1 MSLPQHQNPTA
12 EKDAALA
19 PYNFVPLPE
28 QVVAVQLTVDHSR
41 YHPQPERYT
50 GLIHCT
56 LTTASPLYTRAAL
69 ERVEY
74 DNRKE
79 SKDKTEAFYVDP
91 VTKDPVIP
99 GSSLRGMVRTL
110 VEIASFGKLDA
121 VGETPLVYRAVG
133 DVTGHG
139 DRYRQRLMREDMIG
153 YSGSG
158 KRVHQYTPLMQA
170 GYMKKLSGDRWQ
182 IEPAQKIG
190 GVSFA
195 RINLEALDR
204 IQSKLAPVPGCRNA
218 AMIYVQPG
226 PYDYQDVRGGFLRVK
241 QSRVLRAAER
251 LGPGLIEATV
261 ARSGHMASKRSE
273 AVIFPKDPQARPI
286 AISDKLQDDYH
297 AQLSQEQQKL
307 LGKEGVFNDGQPV
320 FYLIENNKLVF
331 FSHTMMMRLPY
342 EKTPKDFVP
351 EALHDPAHIDLA
363 EAIFGFVRQDKRRNE
378 QSRAGRVFFSDAH
391 LSADQDHSR
400 LWLSDADGITLK
412 VLGSPK
418 PTTFQH
424 YLTQQEPDPQIARY
438 TRDGRP
444 QYKKELADYTA
455 AQIGKAVLR
464 GHKLYWHK
472 GQVRLDDI
480 QENPQKLADAK
491 KADTQR
497 TRVKPVAPGVSFA
510 FTVRFDN
517 LTDVELGALLWA
529 LTLPGEANKEYRHKL
544 GMGKPL
550 GMGSVHVQAKLVL
563 SDRQQRYRQLF
574 TTDGAWD
581 EALTAASTE
590 PFVQTYEQFILSRI
604 HVSERGQAQQLS
616 EVLRIRMLLKLLEW
630 PGPPKEQ
637 TRYLE
642 IEREDPTVRRGKANE
657 YRGRPVLPDPLA
669 VVEPGSR
676 PAARRPGQ
684 TGSREQVQQ
693 PARDRTTKTGSVRQT
708 PKPVEIQS
716 SRPATTAS
724 PKPAP
729 SATPATKPPPELAT
743 PQSVS
748 EVKEGMWLEG
758 KVVRVD
764 QNSVMVDVGVGEN
777 ASLYKDHIQPTV
789 RDPEDLEE
797 RFPAGKVV
805 RVWVRGFNRRGR
817 IQLTMR
823 DPRP

>member
-28 QVVAVQLTVDHSR
+28 QVVAVQSTVDHSR

-56 LTTASPLYTRAAL
+56 LTTASPFYTRAAL
-69 ERVEY
+69 ERADFKES
-74 DNRKE
+74 KE
-79 SKDKTEAFYVDP
+79 SKDKIEAFYVDP

-133 DVTGHG
+133 DITGHG
-139 DRYRQRLMREDMIG
+139 DNYRKRLMQEDMIG
-153 YSGSG
+153 YNGSG

-170 GYMKKLSGDRWQ
+170 GYMKKLQGDRWQ

-190 GVSFA
+190 GVTFA
-195 RINLEALDR
+195 RINLDALER
-204 IQSKLAPVPGCRNA
+204 IQSKLTPVPGCRNA
-218 AMIYVQPG
+218 ALIYIQPG

-251 LGPGLIEATV
+251 PGPGLIEATV

-273 AVIFPKDPQARPI
+273 AVIFPKDPQAKPI
-286 AISDKLQDDYH
+286 PVSDELHDDYH
-297 AQLSQEQQKL
+297 AQLSQEQEKL
-307 LGKEGVFNDGQPV
+307 LGNRGVFNDGQPV
-320 FYLIENNKLVF
+320 FYLMENDELVF
-331 FSHTMMMRLPY
+331 LSHTMMMRLPY

-351 EALHDPAHIDLA
+351 AALRSADQIDLA
-363 EAIFGFVRQDKRRNE
+363 EAIFGFVRQDKQRNE

-391 LSADQDHSR
+391 LFADQDRNR
-400 LWLSDADGITLK
+400 LWLTDADAITLK
-412 VLGSPK
+412 ILGSPK

-472 GQVRLDDI
+472 GEVQLGDV
-480 QENPQKLADAK
+480 QEDQQKLASAK
-491 KADTQR
+491 KADTQH
-497 TRVKPVAPGVSFA
+497 TRVKPVAPGVNFA
-510 FTVRFDN
+510 FTVRFEN
-517 LTDVELGALLWA
+517 LAEVELGALLWA
-529 LTLPGEANKEYRHKL
+529 LILPGEANKAYRHKL

-550 GMGSVHVQAKLVL
+550 GMGSVQLQAQLVL

-574 TTDGAWD
+574 TADGAWD
-581 EALTAASTE
+581 EALTTASVD
-590 PFVQTYEQFILSRI
+590 PFVQAYEQFVLSHI
-604 HVSERGQAQQLS
+604 HASERGQAQRLS

-642 IEREDPTVRRGKANE
+642 IEREDPNVRRGKVNE

-676 PAARRPGQ
+676 AAGRRSGQ
-684 TGSREQVQQ
+684 TSSRGQTQQ
-693 PARDRTTKTGSVRQT
+693 PARDRTTKTASVRQT
-708 PKPVEIQS
+708 PTPVEIQP
-716 SRPATTAS
+716 SRPATTIS
-724 PKPAP
+724 PKPATP
-729 SATPATKPPPELAT
+729 AEPATKPPPELAE
-743 PQSVS
+743 PRSLS
-748 EVKEGMWLEG
+748 DVKEGMWLEG

-777 ASLYKDHIQPTV
+777 ASLYKDHIQPAV
-789 RDPEDLEE
+789 RDQEDLEE
-797 RFPAGKVV
+797 RFPTGKVV

-817 IQLTMR
+817 IQLTMK

>member
-1 MSLPQHQNPTA
+1 MSLPQHQNPTD

-28 QVVAVQLTVDHSR
+28 QVVAVQPTVDHSR
-41 YHPQPERYT
+41 YYPQPECYT

-74 DNRKE
+74 DDFKE

-133 DVTGHG
+133 DVTDHG
-139 DRYRQRLMREDMIG
+139 DNYRNRLMKEDMIG

-170 GYMKKLSGDRWQ
+170 GYMKKLPGDRWQ

-195 RINLEALDR
+195 RVNLDALER
-204 IQSKLAPVPGCRNA
+204 MQSRLTPVPGCRNA
-218 AMIYVQPG
+218 AIIYIQPG

-251 LGPGLIEATV
+251 PGPGLIEATV

-286 AISDKLQDDYH
+286 PVSDELQDDYD

-307 LGKEGVFNDGQPV
+307 LGNRGAFNEGQPV
-320 FYLIENNKLVF
+320 FYLMENDELVF

-351 EALHDPAHIDLA
+351 KALRNPDQIDLA
-363 EAIFGFVRQDKRRNE
+363 EAIFGFVRQDKQRDE

-391 LSADQDHSR
+391 LSADQDRGR
-400 LWLSDADGITLK
+400 LWLTDADAITLK
-412 VLGSPK
+412 ILGGPK

-424 YLTQQEPDPQIARY
+424 YLTQQEPDPQVERY

-455 AQIGKAVLR
+455 EQLGKAVLR
-464 GHKLYWHK
+464 GYKLYWHK
-472 GQVRLDDI
+472 GQVQLVDI
-480 QENPQKLADAK
+480 QEDTQKLASAK
-491 KADTQR
+491 KADTQH
-497 TRVKPVAPGVSFA
+497 THVKPVAPGVNFA
-510 FTVRFDN
+510 FTVRFEN

-529 LTLPGEANKEYRHKL
+529 LTLPGEANKAYRHKL

-550 GMGSVHVQAKLVL
+550 GMGSVHVQAQLVL

-581 EALTAASTE
+581 EALTAASVD
-590 PFVQTYEQFILSRI
+590 PFVQAYEQFILSHI
-604 HVSERGQAQQLS
+604 HTSERGQAQRLS
-616 EVLRIRMLLKLLEW
+616 ELLRIRMLLKLLEW
-630 PGPPKEQ
+630 PGPPKEL

-642 IEREDPTVRRGKANE
+642 IEREDPNARRGKVNE

-676 PAARRPGQ
+676 PAARRSGQ
-684 TGSREQVQQ
+684 TGPRGQVQQ
-693 PARDRTTKTGSVRQT
+693 PDRDRNRKAGSVRQPPT
-708 PKPVEIQS
+708 PIDIPS
-716 SRPATTAS
+716 SRPAATAN
-724 PKPAP
+724 PVPAKL
-729 SATPATKPPPELAT
+729 AEPATKPPPELAK

-748 EVKEGMWLEG
+748 DVKEGMWLEG
-758 KVVRVD
+758 RVVRVD
-764 QNSVMVDVGVGEN
+764 HNSVMVDVGVGEN
-777 ASLYKDHIQPTV
+777 ASLYKDHIQPAV
-789 RDPEDLEE
+789 RDMEDLEE
-797 RFPAGKVV
+797 RFPVGKAV
-805 RVWVRGFNRRGR
+805 RAWVRSINKRGR
-817 IQLTMR
+817 IQLTMK